1 MFGWILAAVVAA
13 VFAGA
18 GRGSGGGGA
27 GKKQTQGT
35 AMLKAGRAYRIELEV
50 SGPALLQAADHPSK
64 VAQGVD
70 NGLRM
75 NGAYDVLVQP
85 TIPLLVSYS
94 IVPGGDTPVVL
105 NVPAEQVI
113 AGIPANYTFR
123 AVQPIAATRAAA

>member
-1 MFGWILAAVVAA
+1 MYWLFAALAAL
-13 VFAGA
+13 VFTQGSG
-18 GRGSGGGGA
+18 GRGSS
-27 GKKQTQGT
+27 KKITQGT

-50 SGPALLQAADHPSK
+50 GGPALLQAADHPSK

-94 IVPGGDTPVVL
+94 LVPAGDVPIVL
-105 NVPAEQVI
+105 NVPASQMI
-113 AGIPANYTFR
+113 AGIPADYTFR
-123 AVQPIAATRAAA
+123 SVEQIANTRAA